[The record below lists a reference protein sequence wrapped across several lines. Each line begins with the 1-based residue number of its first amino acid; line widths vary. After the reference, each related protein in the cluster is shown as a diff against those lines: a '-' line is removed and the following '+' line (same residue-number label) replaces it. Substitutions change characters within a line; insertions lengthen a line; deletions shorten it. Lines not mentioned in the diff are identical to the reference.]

1 MTDNRGLLIAG
12 VGEIGSAG
20 DGKHIYFELIFPSD
34 HRDRFR
40 ISFSDMD
47 AVVLGLQAALV
58 AVAKEFAGR
67 PEVASLRGTRPEFL
81 ADYAL
86 GIATGPALP
95 PMVAL
100 QLKYKSGLQNNVF
113 VSPDAAEQ
121 LGRRLIDMAAEARSQ
136 PSASPK
142 NRK

>member
-1 MTDNRGLLIAG
+1 
-12 VGEIGSAG
+12 
-20 DGKHIYFELIFPSD
+20 
-34 HRDRFR
+34 
-40 ISFSDMD
+40 
-47 AVVLGLQAALV
+47 
-58 AVAKEFAGR
+58 
-67 PEVASLRGTRPEFL
+67 
-81 ADYAL
+81 
-86 GIATGPALP
+86 
-95 PMVAL
+95 MVAL